1 MRYCFLLFLFFISN
15 FAFSQNHKCPEFSI
29 TTINSVESR
38 TLNNDF
44 FNHFYFGDFID
55 STTKWDAVSNLN
67 IKNSIGFFS
76 FNEAEIH
83 FPSENKL
90 SVLISSYTQ
99 NIFGL
104 GFNKDVFQLVFAGN
118 NAFVGKKILASPLSL
133 NQHFF
138 STIMGGISYKL
149 NENISLN
156 AAAGPV
162 ALFSYAHFDF
172 SNSSFYTSSA
182 VDSLTLVLEGEY
194 CRTGGP
200 TFIKGMGLN
209 FATSIKGNNGGY
221 DWKFG
226 ISNLGL
232 AWTNN
237 KAINTKRDT
246 TINFNGIEIS
256 DLSNISAAV
265 KQELDAIENRL
276 NLKGDTSGKSIFLPL
291 LISAEC
297 SKNFGKLRTDLNI
310 LYYNLPGFF
319 PYVQLS
325 PSYALANTLRVSLPI
340 KFGGFGSVN
349 VGPGFEIKISDK
361 LSAVIEMPM
370 LFTPIKLSNNVS
382 YNVVGKLIFKCTDHA
397 SLL

>member
-182 VDSLTLVLEGEY
+182 VDSLTLVLRRILQNGWSN
-194 CRTGGP
+194 
-200 TFIKGMGLN
+200 FIKGMGLN

-256 DLSNISAAV
+256 DLSNISAA
-265 KQELDAIENRL
+265 L
-276 NLKGDTSGKSIFLPL
+276 NKNLML
-291 LISAEC
+291 
-297 SKNFGKLRTDLNI
+297 SKTD
-310 LYYNLPGFF
+310 
-319 PYVQLS
+319 
-325 PSYALANTLRVSLPI
+325 
-340 KFGGFGSVN
+340 
-349 VGPGFEIKISDK
+349 
-361 LSAVIEMPM
+361 
-370 LFTPIKLSNNVS
+370 
-382 YNVVGKLIFKCTDHA
+382 
-397 SLL
+397 